1 MDAVDRTCP
10 APDVLESSVDLR
22 PLPHPPFHTAL
33 HFPSCPSSR
42 LFLKC
47 PVLSAVHSVGEC
59 ALLWALCPAPSDRS
73 HYVRGTWA
81 FASVISL
88 LPSSELD
95 PPFPVHLEVG
105 ADLNLPSTHVG
116 SMIHVHCNE
125 RNFCCQDMKSLQHRA
140 KPREIDRWGS
150 FSTCSLFLF
159 SFS

>member
-1 MDAVDRTCP
+1 MPCPGCSGKFSGFASPTASPFSHSTAFPELSFLQAVSEVPCP
-10 APDVLESSVDLR
+10 FCSTQCGGVCFALGSVSS
-22 PLPHPPFHTAL
+22 
-33 HFPSCPSSR
+33 SKS
-42 LFLKC
+42 
-47 PVLSAVHSVGEC
+47 HSV
-59 ALLWALCPAPSDRS
+59 
-73 HYVRGTWA
+73 RGMWA

-95 PPFPVHLEVG
+95 PPFPVHREVG

-116 SMIHVHCNE
+116 SMIHIHCNK

-140 KPREIDRWGS
+140 KPREINRWGS